1 MMKIKKILKNLIPN
15 IFFILKNNYQI
26 YLERKKFSNMNLKDI
41 FKEIYVQKMWSSN
54 VSNNEFKFYSGLGSH
69 NSELTN
75 EYLDKV
81 IIFLK
86 SFQTKPNIVDLG
98 CGDFIIGS
106 KLRNFCGSYIA
117 IDIFDELIEYNK
129 KKYKNIKVDFR
140 ALDITKDDLPTGD
153 ICLVRQVLQHLSNNS
168 ILNFLK
174 LIQKKYKYLILTE
187 HFPEDSVFTANVDKP
202 DGADIRMLNNSA
214 VVLTK
219 APFNLKVQSERIL
232 CEVKPQSIKNFQGSL
247 KTFLFKL

>member
-1 MMKIKKILKNLIPN
+1 MTG
-15 IFFILKNNYQI
+15 
-26 YLERKKFSNMNLKDI
+26 
-41 FKEIYVQKMWSSN
+41 V
-54 VSNNEFKFYSGLGSH
+54 
-69 NSELTN
+69 LT
-75 EYLDKV
+75 
-81 IIFLK
+81 
-86 SFQTKPNIVDLG
+86 
-98 CGDFIIGS
+98 C
-106 KLRNFCGSYIA
+106 
-117 IDIFDELIEYNK
+117 
-129 KKYKNIKVDFR
+129 
-140 ALDITKDDLPTGD
+140 ALP
-153 ICLVRQVLQHLSNNS
+153 